1 MRSYEP
7 AEFVSLLASN
17 KLDEPVDLTL
27 FGLVKADEND
37 RSVLLFSISFSC
49 EQWMPIPV
57 ALISSIRHIRNVTC
71 KDHQHPFVRIVF
83 AEPKKEDA
91 STVLFMRLFA
101 QAKARAR
108 VVAPRMK
115 TFSANRT
122 QMMMQQPECEILE
135 FDDVP
140 YLCCGGDCQIM
151 L

>member
-1 MRSYEP
+1 MRNYEP

-27 FGLVKADEND
+27 FGLVKVDEKD
-37 RSVLLFSISFSC
+37 SSVLLFSTSSSC

-57 ALISSIRHIRNVTC
+57 SLISSLRHIRNVTC
-71 KDHQHPFVRIVF
+71 KDHQHPLVRIVF

-101 QAKARAR
+101 QAKART
-108 VVAPRMK
+108 APTRMRA
-115 TFSANRT
+115 FSSGRA
-122 QMMMQQPECEILE
+122 QMQRMQREPCEILE

-140 YLCCGGDCQIM
+140 YICCDGDCWIA